1 MKRTWKNFKL
11 DKNKVYIRIGQA
23 VVYSSLYI
31 ATLVF
36 GYGMFLQGTTY
47 QEGKMTKKREEEL
60 RKYGISDYEI
70 KEAKEQDKK
79 EKVLLR
85 IAILNWINV
94 ILMLIFIFV
103 RFCNRQE

>member
-1 MKRTWKNFKL
+1 
-11 DKNKVYIRIGQA
+11 
-23 VVYSSLYI
+23 
-31 ATLVF
+31 
-36 GYGMFLQGTTY
+36 
-47 QEGKMTKKREEEL
+47 MTKKREEEL

-94 ILMLIFIFV
+94 ILMLIFV
-103 RFCNRQE
+103 RFCNR

>member
-1 MKRTWKNFKL
+1 
-11 DKNKVYIRIGQA
+11 
-23 VVYSSLYI
+23 
-31 ATLVF
+31 
-36 GYGMFLQGTTY
+36 
-47 QEGKMTKKREEEL
+47 MTKKREKEL
-60 RKYGISDYEI
+60 RKLGISDYEI

-103 RFCNRQE
+103 RFCNR

>member
-1 MKRTWKNFKL
+1 MKRSWKNFKI
-11 DKNKVYIRIGQA
+11 DKNKVYMRLGQA
-23 VVYSSLYI
+23 VTYTSMWLAGVAFIYW
-31 ATLVF
+31 
-36 GYGMFLQGTTY
+36 MFLQGMTY

-79 EKVLLR
+79 EKVLLT

-103 RFCNRQE
+103 RFCNRQ